1 MVHAYIG
8 TSGLVLAFCTRSQ
21 DDAALRKR
29 EGADRGAE
37 PIARVVVTD
46 PARDADVAG
55 LGHVDEVAA
64 RQGDEGGDA
73 RALRAE
79 RLLGHLHENL
89 LALPQHVLDRGRRR
103 PRPEI
108 LDVDVRV
115 TLLVAA

>member
-1 MVHAYIG
+1 
-8 TSGLVLAFCTRSQ
+8 
-21 DDAALRKR
+21 
-29 EGADRGAE
+29 EGAECGAE
-37 PIARVVVTD
+37 PIALALVTD

-108 LDVDVRV
+108 LDVDVGSPSSAAPGELGAAYVAR
-115 TLLVAA
+115 LVGEATAVEDR